1 MTESAAFVT
10 SLSSPHEDYSSSKVL
25 TGSSTVFIEGKAA
38 ARVGD
43 ILGKHVNSKGNMH
56 IPKINKG
63 SSTVFI
69 EGKAAARIGDTTD
82 CGSKLLTGA
91 STVNIG

>member
-38 ARVGD
+38 AR
-43 ILGKHVNSKGNMH
+43 
-56 IPKINKG
+56 
-63 SSTVFI
+63 
-69 EGKAAARIGDTTD
+69 IGDTTD